1 MLANSETNTKSEVA
15 LTEKQKK
22 AKEELE
28 RVFNQ
33 MSSDLEKQE
42 PTKDEIDEFERKQEE
57 NAIISY
63 KQLME
68 EAKKLKEKA
77 DEYEQEAD
85 KVADMKID
93 DAINTYEKHSKINVS
108 EIETSKPQEAYQGF
122 KNSDI
127 ISPIY
132 GIQKEKKD
140 KKIKNQVTLQTVN
153 AKSQMQNKS
162 KESVSSNSDS
172 LILQKNFE
180 YLLKQVQDVQKNQAT
195 SKVSLNQME
204 EYLYRMN
211 MVMTNTKL
219 RGNWGEYQL
228 DMLLSVYCGQN
239 PSIYSMQYTLPNG
252 KIADCAFHLPDTNK
266 VLCIDSKFPMEN
278 YMNLQEDM
286 DTYLRPFKMNM
297 KKHIDDVAN
306 KYINMDTMPYALL
319 FVPSEAIYQF
329 VCAKCDDLFTYA
341 LQKHVML
348 VSPTTLVAEVMTLL
362 SSTKDFY
369 RTSHM
374 EEIER
379 NILLLQEDAN
389 RLVERSVKAE
399 KTLET
404 LATQFHAVSI
414 SAQKLSSRMTKMGE
428 DE

>member
-1 MLANSETNTKSEVA
+1 
-15 LTEKQKK
+15 
-22 AKEELE
+22 
-28 RVFNQ
+28 
-33 MSSDLEKQE
+33 
-42 PTKDEIDEFERKQEE
+42 
-57 NAIISY
+57 
-63 KQLME
+63 
-68 EAKKLKEKA
+68 
-77 DEYEQEAD
+77 
-85 KVADMKID
+85 
-93 DAINTYEKHSKINVS
+93 
-108 EIETSKPQEAYQGF
+108 
-122 KNSDI
+122 
-127 ISPIY
+127 
-132 GIQKEKKD
+132 
-140 KKIKNQVTLQTVN
+140 
-153 AKSQMQNKS
+153 
-162 KESVSSNSDS
+162 
-172 LILQKNFE
+172 
-180 YLLKQVQDVQKNQAT
+180 
-195 SKVSLNQME
+195 ME

-341 LQKHVML
+341 LQKTCYVGISNYTCSGSDDFTIKYKGFLSHK
-348 VSPTTLVAEVMTLL
+348 PYGRNRTKYFVA
-362 SSTKDFY
+362 
-369 RTSHM
+369 
-374 EEIER
+374 
-379 NILLLQEDAN
+379 LQEDAN
-389 RLVERSVKAE
+389 RLVERSVRAE

>member
-1 MLANSETNTKSEVA
+1 M
-15 LTEKQKK
+15 
-22 AKEELE
+22 
-28 RVFNQ
+28 
-33 MSSDLEKQE
+33 
-42 PTKDEIDEFERKQEE
+42 EI
-57 NAIISY
+57 II
-63 KQLME
+63 LI
-68 EAKKLKEKA
+68 LLC
-77 DEYEQEAD
+77 
-85 KVADMKID
+85 VVIVCL
-93 DAINTYEKHSKINVS
+93 IV
-108 EIETSKPQEAYQGF
+108 
-122 KNSDI
+122 
-127 ISPIY
+127 
-132 GIQKEKKD
+132 
-140 KKIKNQVTLQTVN
+140 LL
-153 AKSQMQNKS
+153 MQNKS
-162 KESVSSNSDS
+162 KEVETSSADS

-195 SKVSLNQME
+195 SKVNQME

-389 RLVERSVKAE
+389 RLVERSVRAE

>member
-1 MLANSETNTKSEVA
+1 
-15 LTEKQKK
+15 
-22 AKEELE
+22 
-28 RVFNQ
+28 
-33 MSSDLEKQE
+33 
-42 PTKDEIDEFERKQEE
+42 
-57 NAIISY
+57 
-63 KQLME
+63 
-68 EAKKLKEKA
+68 
-77 DEYEQEAD
+77 
-85 KVADMKID
+85 
-93 DAINTYEKHSKINVS
+93 
-108 EIETSKPQEAYQGF
+108 
-122 KNSDI
+122 
-127 ISPIY
+127 
-132 GIQKEKKD
+132 
-140 KKIKNQVTLQTVN
+140 
-153 AKSQMQNKS
+153 
-162 KESVSSNSDS
+162 
-172 LILQKNFE
+172 
-180 YLLKQVQDVQKNQAT
+180 
-195 SKVSLNQME
+195 
-204 EYLYRMN
+204 
-211 MVMTNTKL
+211 
-219 RGNWGEYQL
+219 
-228 DMLLSVYCGQN
+228 MLLSVYCGQN

-389 RLVERSVKAE
+389 RLLERSIKAE

>member
-1 MLANSETNTKSEVA
+1 M
-15 LTEKQKK
+15 
-22 AKEELE
+22 
-28 RVFNQ
+28 
-33 MSSDLEKQE
+33 
-42 PTKDEIDEFERKQEE
+42 EI
-57 NAIISY
+57 II
-63 KQLME
+63 LI
-68 EAKKLKEKA
+68 LLC
-77 DEYEQEAD
+77 
-85 KVADMKID
+85 VVIVCL
-93 DAINTYEKHSKINVS
+93 IV
-108 EIETSKPQEAYQGF
+108 
-122 KNSDI
+122 
-127 ISPIY
+127 
-132 GIQKEKKD
+132 
-140 KKIKNQVTLQTVN
+140 LL
-153 AKSQMQNKS
+153 MQNKS
-162 KESVSSNSDS
+162 KEEKKVNSDS

-297 KKHIDDVAN
+297 KKHIDD
-306 KYINMDTMPYALL
+306 
-319 FVPSEAIYQF
+319 
-329 VCAKCDDLFTYA
+329 LFTYA

-389 RLVERSVKAE
+389 RLVERSIKAE

-428 DE
+428 DK

>member
-1 MLANSETNTKSEVA
+1 M
-15 LTEKQKK
+15 
-22 AKEELE
+22 
-28 RVFNQ
+28 
-33 MSSDLEKQE
+33 
-42 PTKDEIDEFERKQEE
+42 EI
-57 NAIISY
+57 IILILLSIVIVC
-63 KQLME
+63 LIV
-68 EAKKLKEKA
+68 L
-77 DEYEQEAD
+77 
-85 KVADMKID
+85 
-93 DAINTYEKHSKINVS
+93 
-108 EIETSKPQEAYQGF
+108 
-122 KNSDI
+122 
-127 ISPIY
+127 
-132 GIQKEKKD
+132 
-140 KKIKNQVTLQTVN
+140 L
-153 AKSQMQNKS
+153 MQNKS
-162 KESVSSNSDS
+162 KKSVSSNSDS

-195 SKVSLNQME
+195 SKMSLNQME
-204 EYLYRMN
+204 DYLYRMN
-211 MVMTNTKL
+211 QVMTNTKL

-278 YMNLQEDM
+278 YLNLQEDM

-306 KYINMDTMPYALL
+306 KYINIDTMPYALL

-329 VCAKCDDLFTYA
+329 VCAKCDDLFTCA

-389 RLVERSVKAE
+389 RLVERSIKAE

>member
-1 MLANSETNTKSEVA
+1 MHNFSMLLTQKCLSMGLIDKSYSEWLSYSIEKRATTLLSWFVLCLVGFFGFGWKLTLSFSIFFLLIRKYTNGYHAATYSHC
-15 LTEKQKK
+15 LF
-22 AKEELE
+22 L
-28 RVFNQ
+28 
-33 MSSDLEKQE
+33 S
-42 PTKDEIDEFERKQEE
+42 I
-57 NAIISY
+57 
-63 KQLME
+63 LME
-68 EAKKLKEKA
+68 
-77 DEYEQEAD
+77 
-85 KVADMKID
+85 
-93 DAINTYEKHSKINVS
+93 
-108 EIETSKPQEAYQGF
+108 
-122 KNSDI
+122 I
-127 ISPIY
+127 IIL
-132 GIQKEKKD
+132 ILLCVV
-140 KKIKNQVTLQTVN
+140 IVCLIVLL
-153 AKSQMQNKS
+153 MQNKS
-162 KESVSSNSDS
+162 KEVETSSTDS

-389 RLVERSVKAE
+389 RLVERSIKAE

>member
-1 MLANSETNTKSEVA
+1 
-15 LTEKQKK
+15 
-22 AKEELE
+22 
-28 RVFNQ
+28 
-33 MSSDLEKQE
+33 
-42 PTKDEIDEFERKQEE
+42 
-57 NAIISY
+57 
-63 KQLME
+63 
-68 EAKKLKEKA
+68 
-77 DEYEQEAD
+77 
-85 KVADMKID
+85 
-93 DAINTYEKHSKINVS
+93 
-108 EIETSKPQEAYQGF
+108 
-122 KNSDI
+122 
-127 ISPIY
+127 
-132 GIQKEKKD
+132 
-140 KKIKNQVTLQTVN
+140 
-153 AKSQMQNKS
+153 MQNKS

-195 SKVSLNQME
+195 SKMSLKQME
-204 EYLYRMN
+204 DYLYRMN
-211 MVMTNTKL
+211 QVMTNTKL

-278 YMNLQEDM
+278 YLNLQEDM

-306 KYINMDTMPYALL
+306 KYINIDTMPYALL

-379 NILLLQEDAN
+379 NILLLQEDAS

>member
-1 MLANSETNTKSEVA
+1 M
-15 LTEKQKK
+15 
-22 AKEELE
+22 
-28 RVFNQ
+28 
-33 MSSDLEKQE
+33 
-42 PTKDEIDEFERKQEE
+42 EI
-57 NAIISY
+57 IILILLSIVIVC
-63 KQLME
+63 LIV
-68 EAKKLKEKA
+68 L
-77 DEYEQEAD
+77 
-85 KVADMKID
+85 
-93 DAINTYEKHSKINVS
+93 
-108 EIETSKPQEAYQGF
+108 
-122 KNSDI
+122 
-127 ISPIY
+127 
-132 GIQKEKKD
+132 
-140 KKIKNQVTLQTVN
+140 L
-153 AKSQMQNKS
+153 MQNKS

-239 PSIYSMQYTLPNG
+239 PSIYSMQYTLPN
-252 KIADCAFHLPDTNK
+252 DCAFHLPDTNK

-374 EEIER
+374 
-379 NILLLQEDAN
+379 LQEDAN
-389 RLVERSVKAE
+389 RLVERSIKAE

>member
-1 MLANSETNTKSEVA
+1 M
-15 LTEKQKK
+15 
-22 AKEELE
+22 
-28 RVFNQ
+28 
-33 MSSDLEKQE
+33 
-42 PTKDEIDEFERKQEE
+42 EI
-57 NAIISY
+57 II
-63 KQLME
+63 LI
-68 EAKKLKEKA
+68 LLC
-77 DEYEQEAD
+77 
-85 KVADMKID
+85 VVIVCL
-93 DAINTYEKHSKINVS
+93 IV
-108 EIETSKPQEAYQGF
+108 
-122 KNSDI
+122 
-127 ISPIY
+127 
-132 GIQKEKKD
+132 
-140 KKIKNQVTLQTVN
+140 LL
-153 AKSQMQNKS
+153 MQNKS
-162 KESVSSNSDS
+162 KEVETSSADS

-341 LQKHVML
+341 LQKHVISNYTCSGSDDFTIKYKGFL
-348 VSPTTLVAEVMTLL
+348 SHKPYGRNRTKYFVAAGGCE
-362 SSTKDFY
+362 SSCRKKCKGRKNVGNFGNTIPCGFYFCTKIIKSND
-369 RTSHM
+369 
-374 EEIER
+374 
-379 NILLLQEDAN
+379 
-389 RLVERSVKAE
+389 
-399 KTLET
+399 
-404 LATQFHAVSI
+404 
-414 SAQKLSSRMTKMGE
+414 
-428 DE
+428 

>member
-1 MLANSETNTKSEVA
+1 M
-15 LTEKQKK
+15 
-22 AKEELE
+22 
-28 RVFNQ
+28 
-33 MSSDLEKQE
+33 
-42 PTKDEIDEFERKQEE
+42 EI
-57 NAIISY
+57 II
-63 KQLME
+63 LI
-68 EAKKLKEKA
+68 LLC
-77 DEYEQEAD
+77 
-85 KVADMKID
+85 VVIVCL
-93 DAINTYEKHSKINVS
+93 IV
-108 EIETSKPQEAYQGF
+108 
-122 KNSDI
+122 
-127 ISPIY
+127 
-132 GIQKEKKD
+132 
-140 KKIKNQVTLQTVN
+140 LL
-153 AKSQMQNKS
+153 MQNKS
-162 KESVSSNSDS
+162 KEVETSSADS

-180 YLLKQVQDVQKNQAT
+180 YLLKT
-195 SKVSLNQME
+195 STGCSKRIRLLQKVSLNQME

-379 NILLLQEDAN
+379 NILLL
-389 RLVERSVKAE
+389 
-399 KTLET
+399 
-404 LATQFHAVSI
+404 
-414 SAQKLSSRMTKMGE
+414 
-428 DE
+428 

>member
-1 MLANSETNTKSEVA
+1 MEIVLSIICIVLLVIVIYLLYTSQMKIHDKMIQTEAAHSSLNGQYNSIISLLNETNRS
-15 LTEKQKK
+15 LGQ
-22 AKEELE
+22 
-28 RVFNQ
+28 
-33 MSSDLEKQE
+33 SD
-42 PTKDEIDEFERKQEE
+42 
-57 NAIISY
+57 
-63 KQLME
+63 
-68 EAKKLKEKA
+68 
-77 DEYEQEAD
+77 
-85 KVADMKID
+85 V
-93 DAINTYEKHSKINVS
+93 KINHMIDGMH
-108 EIETSKPQEAYQGF
+108 EI
-122 KNSDI
+122 NVI
-127 ISPIY
+127 
-132 GIQKEKKD
+132 
-140 KKIKNQVTLQTVN
+140 
-153 AKSQMQNKS
+153 
-162 KESVSSNSDS
+162 
-172 LILQKNFE
+172 
-180 YLLKQVQDVQKNQAT
+180 
-195 SKVSLNQME
+195 
-204 EYLYRMN
+204 
-211 MVMTNTKL
+211 MTNTKK
-219 RGNWGEYQL
+219 RGTFGEYQL
-228 DMLLSVYCGQN
+228 YHILSLYCGDNQH
-239 PSIYSMQYTLPNG
+239 IYEEQYHLSNG
-252 KIADCAFHLPDTNK
+252 KIGDAALHLPGNTK
-266 VLCIDSKFPMEN
+266 VLIIDSKFPMEN
-278 YMNLQEDM
+278 YLNLQEDM

-297 KKHIDDVAN
+297 KKHIDDVAS

>member
-1 MLANSETNTKSEVA
+1 M
-15 LTEKQKK
+15 
-22 AKEELE
+22 
-28 RVFNQ
+28 
-33 MSSDLEKQE
+33 
-42 PTKDEIDEFERKQEE
+42 EI
-57 NAIISY
+57 II
-63 KQLME
+63 LI
-68 EAKKLKEKA
+68 LLC
-77 DEYEQEAD
+77 
-85 KVADMKID
+85 VVIVCL
-93 DAINTYEKHSKINVS
+93 IV
-108 EIETSKPQEAYQGF
+108 
-122 KNSDI
+122 
-127 ISPIY
+127 
-132 GIQKEKKD
+132 
-140 KKIKNQVTLQTVN
+140 LL
-153 AKSQMQNKS
+153 MQNKS
-162 KESVSSNSDS
+162 KEVETSNPDS

-286 DTYLRPFKMNM
+286 DT
-297 KKHIDDVAN
+297 
-306 KYINMDTMPYALL
+306 MPYALL

-389 RLVERSVKAE
+389 RLVERSIKAE

>member
-1 MLANSETNTKSEVA
+1 M
-15 LTEKQKK
+15 
-22 AKEELE
+22 
-28 RVFNQ
+28 
-33 MSSDLEKQE
+33 
-42 PTKDEIDEFERKQEE
+42 EI
-57 NAIISY
+57 IILILLSIVIVC
-63 KQLME
+63 LIV
-68 EAKKLKEKA
+68 L
-77 DEYEQEAD
+77 
-85 KVADMKID
+85 
-93 DAINTYEKHSKINVS
+93 
-108 EIETSKPQEAYQGF
+108 
-122 KNSDI
+122 
-127 ISPIY
+127 
-132 GIQKEKKD
+132 
-140 KKIKNQVTLQTVN
+140 L
-153 AKSQMQNKS
+153 MQNKS

-195 SKVSLNQME
+195 SKMSLNQME
-204 EYLYRMN
+204 DYLYRMN
-211 MVMTNTKL
+211 QVMTNTKL

-278 YMNLQEDM
+278 YLNLQEDM

-306 KYINMDTMPYALL
+306 KYINIDTMPYALL

-362 SSTKDFY
+362 SITKDFY

-389 RLVERSVKAE
+389 RLVERSIKAE
-399 KTLET
+399 KTLEI

-414 SAQKLSSRMTKMGE
+414 SVQKLSSRMTKMGE

>member
-1 MLANSETNTKSEVA
+1 
-15 LTEKQKK
+15 
-22 AKEELE
+22 
-28 RVFNQ
+28 
-33 MSSDLEKQE
+33 
-42 PTKDEIDEFERKQEE
+42 
-57 NAIISY
+57 
-63 KQLME
+63 
-68 EAKKLKEKA
+68 
-77 DEYEQEAD
+77 
-85 KVADMKID
+85 
-93 DAINTYEKHSKINVS
+93 
-108 EIETSKPQEAYQGF
+108 
-122 KNSDI
+122 
-127 ISPIY
+127 
-132 GIQKEKKD
+132 
-140 KKIKNQVTLQTVN
+140 
-153 AKSQMQNKS
+153 MQNKS
-162 KESVSSNSDS
+162 KEVETSNPDS

-389 RLVERSVKAE
+389 RLVERSVRAE